1 MLDVFAAAIQLPA
14 ATARGDF
21 SELIVRF
28 PKIVVIERIKAG
40 KDAQKYYVDYCENCI
55 AIFFK
60 HSIKYKNHVRCSRGG
75 LENKIS
81 IWRRRRRIC
90 RFHRIICMN
99 RRDAWK

>member
-40 KDAQKYYVDYCENCI
+40 KK
-55 AIFFK
+55 
-60 HSIKYKNHVRCSRGG
+60 
-75 LENKIS
+75 
-81 IWRRRRRIC
+81 
-90 RFHRIICMN
+90 
-99 RRDAWK
+99 